1 MALSGW
7 LTRCAA
13 GGFVTGPG
21 WAGFCSR
28 QITKQHNA
36 SRNIAAMEP
45 SRRWGDDRAI
55 LDDEEARRRILD
67 AAGRCIVR
75 RGNTQFRMGEV
86 ADEAGVSRSTVY
98 RYFPGRDDVLLGL
111 MLARVDSALAEL
123 VRSLP
128 APDDPVR
135 SVPEMV
141 LARVESVDGNALNEA
156 LFAAESTAVASALE
170 KGSEPIVELLLRH
183 YGPLLDRWKA
193 AGLLYPDV
201 DFRSIVQW
209 LHTATLFLLAPS
221 WRFRPAADKREFV
234 EQFVVRA
241 LVPQIR
247 Q

>member
-1 MALSGW
+1 
-7 LTRCAA
+7 
-13 GGFVTGPG
+13 
-21 WAGFCSR
+21 
-28 QITKQHNA
+28 
-36 SRNIAAMEP
+36 MEP
-45 SRRWGDDRAI
+45 SRWWGGDRAI

-111 MLARVDSALAEL
+111 ILMRVDNALGKL

-135 SVPEMV
+135 SVPEIV
-141 LARVESVDGNALNEA
+141 LARVESVDGNPLNEA
-156 LFAAESTAVASALE
+156 LFAAESTAVAAALD
-170 KGSEPIVELLLRH
+170 KGSEPILELLLRH
-183 YGPLLDRWKA
+183 YGPLLNRWKT
-193 AGLLYPDV
+193 AGRLYADL

-209 LHTATLFLLAPS
+209 FHTTTLFLLSPS
-221 WRFRPAADKREFV
+221 WRYRSTADKRAFV

-241 LVPQIR
+241 LVPQVR

>member
-1 MALSGW
+1 M
-7 LTRCAA
+7 RCKAFRRGTAA
-13 GGFVTGPG
+13 GLNWHP
-21 WAGFCSR
+21 
-28 QITKQHNA
+28 IPKQHNA

-111 MLARVDSALAEL
+111 MLARIDTALGEL

-141 LARVESVDGNALNEA
+141 LARVESVDGNPLNEA

-209 LHTATLFLLAPS
+209 LHAATLFLLAPS
-221 WRFRPAADKREFV
+221 WRYRPAADKREFV
-234 EQFVVRA
+234 EQLVVRA

>member
-1 MALSGW
+1 
-7 LTRCAA
+7 
-13 GGFVTGPG
+13 
-21 WAGFCSR
+21 
-28 QITKQHNA
+28 
-36 SRNIAAMEP
+36 MEP

-55 LDDEEARRRILD
+55 LDDEEARRRILE

-111 MLARVDSALAEL
+111 MLRRVDHALAES

-128 APDDPVR
+128 APEDPVR
-135 SVPEMV
+135 SVPQMV
-141 LARVESVDGNALNEA
+141 LARVESVDGNPLNEA
-156 LFAAESTAVASALE
+156 LFAAESTAMASALQ
-170 KGSEPIVELLLRH
+170 KGSEPLVELLLRH
-183 YGPLLDRWKA
+183 YGPLLERWKA

-201 DFRSIVQW
+201 DFRSVVQW

-221 WRFRPAADKREFV
+221 WRYRPHADKRRFV

-241 LVPQIR
+241 LVPHIR

>member
-1 MALSGW
+1 
-7 LTRCAA
+7 
-13 GGFVTGPG
+13 
-21 WAGFCSR
+21 
-28 QITKQHNA
+28 
-36 SRNIAAMEP
+36 MEP

-98 RYFPGRDDVLLGL
+98 RYFPARDDVLLGL
-111 MLARVDSALAEL
+111 ILMRVDNALGEL

-128 APDDPVR
+128 APDDPAR

-141 LARVESVDGNALNEA
+141 LARVESVDGNPLNEA
-156 LFAAESTAVASALE
+156 LFAAESTALATALK
-170 KGSEPIVELLLRH
+170 KGAEPIVALLLRH
-183 YGPLLDRWKA
+183 YEPLLDRWKL
-193 AGLLYPDV
+193 AGRLHGDLDP
-201 DFRSIVQW
+201 RSVVQW
-209 LHTATLFLLAPS
+209 LHTTTLFLLSPS
-221 WRFRPAADKREFV
+221 WRYRPVADKREFV

>member
-1 MALSGW
+1 
-7 LTRCAA
+7 
-13 GGFVTGPG
+13 
-21 WAGFCSR
+21 
-28 QITKQHNA
+28 
-36 SRNIAAMEP
+36 MEP

-111 MLARVDSALAEL
+111 MLMRVDNALGEL

-141 LARVESVDGNALNEA
+141 LARVESVDGNVLNEA
-156 LFAAESTAVASALE
+156 LFAAESTAVTAALE

-183 YGPLLDRWKA
+183 YEPLLNRWKL
-193 AGLLYPDV
+193 AGRLYDDLDP
-201 DFRSIVQW
+201 RSVVQW

-221 WRFRPAADKREFV
+221 WRYRPAADKREFV

-241 LVPQIR
+241 LVPPIR